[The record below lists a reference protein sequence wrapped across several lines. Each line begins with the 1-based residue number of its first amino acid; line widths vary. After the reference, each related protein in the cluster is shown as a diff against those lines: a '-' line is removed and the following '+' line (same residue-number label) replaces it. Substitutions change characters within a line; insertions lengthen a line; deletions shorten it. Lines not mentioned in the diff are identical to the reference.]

1 MVPDF
6 VLELKFFE
14 RLNEIDRA
22 LALVVRSGGCDHCG
36 GRLHFSNYQRK
47 PRGGRFGASAESQT
61 LRYSLC
67 CGQNG
72 CRKRALPPSVR
83 FLGQRV
89 YVGAVVLLASVWAQ
103 VLGAVQVAATA
114 SHIPVRT
121 LQRWGN
127 WWRGEFEATTFWQEL
142 RARFVPPAPASHDL
156 PRSLLEHFSGETVRD
171 VHHPN
176 INEALLMVARHLSPI
191 TTKSVA
197 DSSKFAREYFSKK

>member
-1 MVPDF
+1 MPGF

-14 RLNEIDRA
+14 RLEQIDRA
-22 LALVVRSGGCDHCG
+22 LALAVRSGGCAHCG
-36 GRLHFSNYQRK
+36 GPLHFSNYQRK
-47 PRGGRFGASAESQT
+47 PRGGNFGASAESQS

-67 CGQNG
+67 CGQDG

-103 VLGAVQVAATA
+103 VFDAVQDAAEA
-114 SHIPVRT
+114 SRIPIRT

-127 WWRGEFEATTFWQEL
+127 WWRSEFVATTFWKEL
-142 RARFVPPAPASHDL
+142 RACFVPPAPASQDL
-156 PRSLLEHFSGETVRD
+156 PRSLLEHFTGEEICD

-176 INEALLMVARHLSPI
+176 IDEALLMVARQLSPV
-191 TTKSVA
+191 TTKSVEN
-197 DSSKFAREYFSKK
+197 SSHFVREYFSNK